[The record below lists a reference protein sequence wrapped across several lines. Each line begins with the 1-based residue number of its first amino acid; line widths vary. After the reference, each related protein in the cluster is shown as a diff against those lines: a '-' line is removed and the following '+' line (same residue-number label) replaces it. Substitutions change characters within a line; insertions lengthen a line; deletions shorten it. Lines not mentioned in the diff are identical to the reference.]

1 MTTPDDPFIP
11 PPPGEPVP
19 DVDHATDRGK
29 PGELSPNQDPTPDT
43 GTDLAVDDAL
53 VGIVLTRAQ
62 AAMAGAP
69 TVDQFLALAAKQI
82 KKNWGPAENINKFT
96 EWYYGNRT
104 SASWC
109 YIGLSWVA
117 AHAGTS
123 QAAGLAIMGGK
134 HAYVPD
140 ADNDKSRWHS
150 TPQRGDFVALFG
162 FEHIEVVEKV
172 LSSTQIQTIG
182 FNTTN
187 GSSDDAVARKIRNR
201 SDADG
206 YYRPAYATT
215 PSGDDDV
222 PQYVSLGMSK
232 PQAVKAGSVVDAK
245 FDVEYGD
252 AGDAHAN
259 GNYPGILSGAAKKT
273 SFVATTE
280 VPAGAVWR
288 FVEVDPKNGYKVTK
302 TYPTRT
308 GPFTE
313 TGKVEPGKHLYVELH
328 PTADGTVN
336 VAVKVQYWDL

>member
-1 MTTPDDPFIP
+1 MRSFSTSRKSPRRLRIP
-11 PPPGEPVP
+11 V
-19 DVDHATDRGK
+19 
-29 PGELSPNQDPTPDT
+29 
-43 GTDLAVDDAL
+43 AVS
-53 VGIVLTRAQ
+53 
-62 AAMAGAP
+62 
-69 TVDQFLALAAKQI
+69 
-82 KKNWGPAENINKFT
+82 
-96 EWYYGNRT
+96 T
-104 SASWC
+104 SAA
-109 YIGLSWVA
+109 YLMPA
-117 AHAGTS
+117 AGTTS
-123 QAAGLAIMGGK
+123 SSDAFNAPLNTGESEARAGTAFLLAY
-134 HAYVPD
+134 AP
-140 ADNDKSRWHS
+140 
-150 TPQRGDFVALFG
+150 L
-162 FEHIEVVEKV
+162 
-172 LSSTQIQTIG
+172 
-182 FNTTN
+182 NTTN